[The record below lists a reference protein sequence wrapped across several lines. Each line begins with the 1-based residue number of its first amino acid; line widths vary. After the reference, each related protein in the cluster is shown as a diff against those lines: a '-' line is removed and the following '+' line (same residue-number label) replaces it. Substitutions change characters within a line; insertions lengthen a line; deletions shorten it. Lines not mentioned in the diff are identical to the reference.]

1 LFELNYGFTFIT
13 DQAQDSE
20 LKCKDLEKSVSEFQT
35 ILKEASHRYGAL
47 EDQYEKD
54 KEGEILSSSSVAH
67 CLDFELYRRKRTAL
81 RSWYMLVKCLFEGV
95 GDRGHYYSIII

>member
-1 LFELNYGFTFIT
+1 LFELNYGFTFLT

-54 KEGEILSSSSVAH
+54 KEGENLSSLSVAH
-67 CLDFELYRRKRTAL
+67 CLDFELYR
-81 RSWYMLVKCLFEGV
+81 
-95 GDRGHYYSIII
+95 

>member
-1 LFELNYGFTFIT
+1 LFELNFEFTFLT

-20 LKCKDLEKSVSEFQT
+20 LKCKELEKSVSEFQT

-54 KEGEILSSSSVAH
+54 KEGENLSFIFLAH
-67 CLDFELYRRKRTAL
+67 CLDFEFISMKE
-81 RSWYMLVKCLFEGV
+81 SVQPKGIGIC
-95 GDRGHYYSIII
+95 

>member
-1 LFELNYGFTFIT
+1 MFELNFEFTFLT

-35 ILKEASHRYGAL
+35 ILKETSHRYGAL

-54 KEGEILSSSSVAH
+54 KEGENFSFLFLAT
-67 CLDFELYRRKRTAL
+67 CLDFELYRWKKAY
-81 RSWYMLVKCLFEGV
+81 SQKELVYVSKMFIWK
-95 GDRGHYYSIII
+95 S